1 MAALPVPE
9 TWKMSSALSSCVS
22 SSSGDEAEASPDI
35 ARAPTMLVLADLIDE
50 DESPAVP
57 EPPVEDGGN
66 ADTQAD
72 STTVEIGTAV
82 DAEAIDGD
90 GATAPA
96 DEGALEEI
104 PGDEWPPDE
113 RPSEEWPTETLHRVI
128 HDVTVRFE
136 NPIRNKHSGYV
147 EHSMLSAPTGAF
159 FGSDAV
165 QAEEV
170 EEEEAPDSWPW
181 PSSHVADIWDWG
193 EKDDETAALAS
204 GNDGILSWAQS

>member
-1 MAALPVPE
+1 
-9 TWKMSSALSSCVS
+9 
-22 SSSGDEAEASPDI
+22 
-35 ARAPTMLVLADLIDE
+35 MLVLADLIDE
-50 DESPAVP
+50 EESPAVP
-57 EPPVEDGGN
+57 EPPVEDEGN
-66 ADTQAD
+66 ANTQDD

-104 PGDEWPPDE
+104 PGDEWPPIPGDE
-113 RPSEEWPTETLHRVI
+113 WPPVPGGEWPPEEWPSEVWPTETLHRVI

-136 NPIRNKHSGYV
+136 NPIRNKHSGFV

-170 EEEEAPDSWPW
+170 EDEEAPDSWLW